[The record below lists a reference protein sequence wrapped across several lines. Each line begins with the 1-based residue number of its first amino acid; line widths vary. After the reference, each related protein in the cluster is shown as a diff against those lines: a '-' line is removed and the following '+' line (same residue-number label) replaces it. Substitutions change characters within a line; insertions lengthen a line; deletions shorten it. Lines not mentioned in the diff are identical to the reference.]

1 MLLDKFQIRMTPIAR
16 LVDTGNMG
24 HGFGILTWQDIV
36 FSVTI
41 MAISRPLRSFHDHF
55 RMKSLLI
62 FFVCLIVATLAIHPP
77 VGSFLSTLGVGIIRY
92 FCMAVGAG
100 ELSVNRIFEAR
111 FRYKKGNL
119 FPAGILLR

>member
-1 MLLDKFQIRMTPIAR
+1 MLLDKFQIPMTPITC
-16 LVDTGNMG
+16 LVDIGNMG

-41 MAISRPLRSFHDHF
+41 IAISCPLRSFHDHF
-55 RMKSLLI
+55 RMKSLFIL
-62 FFVCLIVATLAIHPP
+62 FLCFIVATLAIHPP

-100 ELSVNRIFEAR
+100 ELSMNRSFEAR
-111 FRYKKGNL
+111 FRYKKGNC
-119 FPAGILLR
+119 FPEGIPLR